1 MSTINMDMSEVVSFA
16 AELKGVPSELSRHAI
31 PALKRFAQDVKTDVQ
46 ADFRASSNSGFQ
58 KIANQVRYDDI
69 TPGAGGYETEVG
81 VDKGGA
87 GSLANLA
94 VYGTPKGGGS
104 HPRPDQIAVW
114 HQPAFEKS
122 LQDMAAEILS

>member
-1 MSTINMDMSEVVSFA
+1 MDMSEVVSFA
-16 AELKGVPSELSRHAI
+16 AELEGVPQALARHAI
-31 PALKRFAQDVKTDVQ
+31 PVLKRFAQDVKTDMQ
-46 ADFRASSNSGFQ
+46 TDFRSSGNRGFQ
-58 KIANQVRYDDI
+58 KIANFVRYDDI

-114 HQPAFEKS
+114 HQPAYEKS

>member
-1 MSTINMDMSEVVSFA
+1 MDMSEVVSFA
-16 AELKGVPSELSRHAI
+16 AELEGVPQALARHAI
-31 PALKRFAQDVKTDVQ
+31 PVLKRFAQDVKTDMQ
-46 ADFRASSNSGFQ
+46 TDFQSSSNRGFQ
-58 KIANQVRYDDI
+58 RIAAFISYDNI
-69 TPGAGGYETEVG
+69 TAGADGYETELG
-81 VDKGGA
+81 INKGGA

-114 HQPAFEKS
+114 HQPAYEKS

>member
-1 MSTINMDMSEVVSFA
+1 MDMSEVVSFA
-16 AELKGVPSELSRHAI
+16 AELEGVPQALARHAI
-31 PALKRFAQDVKTDVQ
+31 PVLKRFAQDVKTDMQ
-46 ADFRASSNSGFQ
+46 TDFRSSGNRGFQ

-69 TPGAGGYETEVG
+69 TAGAGGYETEVG

-114 HQPAFEKS
+114 HQPAYEKS

>member
-1 MSTINMDMSEVVSFA
+1 MDMSEVVSFA
-16 AELKGVPSELSRHAI
+16 AELEGVPSELSRHAI
-31 PALKRFAQDVKTDVQ
+31 PALKRVAQDVKTDMQ

-58 KIANQVRYDDI
+58 KIANFVRYDDI

-94 VYGTPKGGGS
+94 VYGTPKGGGT

-114 HQPAFEKS
+114 HQPAYEKS

>member
-1 MSTINMDMSEVVSFA
+1 MAAVDLDLSEVVTFA
-16 AELKGVPSELSRHAI
+16 ADLKGVPSELSRPAI
-31 PALKRFAQDVKTDVQ
+31 PALKRFAQDVKTDMQ
-46 ADFRASSNSGFQ
+46 NDFRSSSNGGFQ
-58 KIANQVRYDDI
+58 KIANVVRYDDI

-94 VYGTPKGGGS
+94 VYGTPKGGGT

-114 HQPAFEKS
+114 HQPAYEKS

>member
-1 MSTINMDMSEVVSFA
+1 MAAVDLDLSEVATFA

-31 PALKRFAQDVKTDVQ
+31 PALKRFAQDVKTDMQ
-46 ADFRASSNSGFQ
+46 KDFRSSSNGGFQ
-58 KIANQVRYDDI
+58 KIANFVRYDDL

-94 VYGTPKGGGS
+94 VYGTPKGGGT

-114 HQPAFEKS
+114 HQPAYEKS

>member
-16 AELKGVPSELSRHAI
+16 AELEGVPQALARHAI
-31 PALKRFAQDVKTDVQ
+31 PVLKRFAQDVKTDMQ
-46 ADFRASSNSGFQ
+46 TDFRSSGNRGFQ

-114 HQPAFEKS
+114 HQPAYEKS

>member
-1 MSTINMDMSEVVSFA
+1 MDMSEVVSFA
-16 AELKGVPSELSRHAI
+16 AELEGVPQALARHAI
-31 PALKRFAQDVKTDVQ
+31 PVLKRFAQDVKTDMQ
-46 ADFRASSNSGFQ
+46 TDFRSSGNRGFQ

-81 VDKGGA
+81 VDKGG
-87 GSLANLA
+87 
-94 VYGTPKGGGS
+94 GS

-114 HQPAFEKS
+114 HQPAYEKS

>member
-1 MSTINMDMSEVVSFA
+1 MDMSEVVSFA
-16 AELKGVPSELSRHAI
+16 AELEGVPQALARHAI
-31 PALKRFAQDVKTDVQ
+31 PVLKRFAQDVKTDMQ
-46 ADFRASSNSGFQ
+46 TDFRSSGNRGFQ
-58 KIANQVRYDDI
+58 KIANFVRYDDV

-114 HQPAFEKS
+114 HQPAYEKS

>member
-1 MSTINMDMSEVVSFA
+1 MDMSEVVSFA
-16 AELKGVPSELSRHAI
+16 AELEGVPQALARHAI
-31 PALKRFAQDVKTDVQ
+31 PVLKRFAQDVKTDMQ
-46 ADFRASSNSGFQ
+46 TDFRSSGNRGFQ
-58 KIANQVRYDDI
+58 KIANFVRYDDI

-94 VYGTPKGGGS
+94 VYGTPKGGGT

>member
-16 AELKGVPSELSRHAI
+16 AELEGVPQALARHAI
-31 PALKRFAQDVKTDVQ
+31 PVLKRFAQDVKTDMQ
-46 ADFRASSNSGFQ
+46 TDFRSSGNRGFQ
-58 KIANQVRYDDI
+58 KIANFVRYDDI

-94 VYGTPKGGGS
+94 VYGTPKGGGT

-114 HQPAFEKS
+114 HQPAYEKS